1 MNENFDYEKV
11 FMGLSNDKSSSDFQK
26 LYKSDYRLRNLVEK
40 IHIKNGRI
48 LDIGCGGGTLTRSL
62 TYYYPQAQI
71 FGCDISKTAIK
82 FAKSLGRGKVKYDMI
97 KNQKLP
103 YKDNFFDV
111 CLSLDVLEHVPDINL
126 YLKEAKRVLKNN
138 GLFYLVVP
146 CEGQPFTLTSFF
158 QKIKIGENLTYK
170 NFGHIHPEFTHDYI
184 CRLLNSFNFKVCEKK
199 FSFHIF
205 SQIITFFQYYL
216 PKEMLDFFLGK
227 KKAAEYY
234 DRNAVQKS
242 SVINHKKDFFTLMR
256 NLLFRL
262 TVWTAIFG
270 ELEIRY
276 LQNVGL
282 TAGKIT
288 IIAQNNK

>member
-11 FMGLSNDKSSSDFQK
+11 FMGLSNDKSGNDFQK
-26 LYKSDYRLRNLVEK
+26 LYNSDYRLRNLVGK
-40 IHIKNGRI
+40 IHTNKGRI
-48 LDIGCGGGTLTRSL
+48 LDIGCGGGTFSRGL
-62 TYYYPQAQI
+62 TYYYPHAQI

-82 FAKSLGRGKVKYDMI
+82 FAKSLGRGKVNYDTI
-97 KNQKLP
+97 KNQKFP

-111 CLSLDVLEHVPDINL
+111 CLSLDVLEHVPDIYL
-126 YLKEAKRVLKNN
+126 FLKEAKRVLKNN

-158 QKIKIGENLTYK
+158 QKIKIGDKLTYK

-184 CRLLNSFNFKVCEKK
+184 CRLLDSFKFKVSEKA
-199 FSFHIF
+199 FSFHML

-216 PKEMLDFFLGK
+216 PKEILDFILGK
-227 KKAAEYY
+227 EKAAEYY
-234 DRNAVQKS
+234 DRNSVKRS
-242 SVINHKKDFFTLMR
+242 SVTDPNRDFFTFMR
-256 NLLFRL
+256 NLLFKF
-262 TVWTAIFG
+262 TVWTAVFG

-276 LQNVGL
+276 LQNVGF

-288 IIAQNNK
+288 IIARNNK